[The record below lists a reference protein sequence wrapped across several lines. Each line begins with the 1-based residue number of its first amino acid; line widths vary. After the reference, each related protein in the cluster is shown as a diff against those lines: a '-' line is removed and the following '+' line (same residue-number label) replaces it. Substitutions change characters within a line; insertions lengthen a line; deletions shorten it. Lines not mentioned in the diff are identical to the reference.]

1 MNAEMSP
8 GSVRIVAAA
17 IVATIVVLVLF
28 VAPRTGQPG
37 FDRDGG
43 S

>member
-17 IVATIVVLVLF
+17 IVATIVALVVF

-37 FDRDGG
+37 FDGDGG
-43 S
+43 N